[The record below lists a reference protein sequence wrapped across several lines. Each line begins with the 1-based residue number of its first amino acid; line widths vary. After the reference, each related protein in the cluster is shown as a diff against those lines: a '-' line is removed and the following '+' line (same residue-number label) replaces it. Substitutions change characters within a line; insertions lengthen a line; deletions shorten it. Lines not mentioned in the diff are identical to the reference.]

1 MTFEQFVDELGLHF
15 RPPDDPDRIIVALAK
30 RLSMVSPDSLQ
41 AIADRVIDTHKG
53 RSWPSINEIMDALKA
68 VSGAGQQSV
77 PSASWQ
83 ARVKRRRVKAD
94 DAAEMFMTFSSVAE
108 TAREE
113 GWAHDLKVI
122 AGNLAFNSMRESDEP
137 LSLERME
144 AFLTLDNDLVTA
156 KRHLSRGRG
165 EERRGEERRGEE

>member
-1 MTFEQFVDELGLHF
+1 MTFEEFVDELGLHF

-77 PSASWQ
+77 PSNSWQ
-83 ARVKRRRVKAD
+83 ERVKRRREKAD
-94 DAAEMFMTFSSVAE
+94 ETAREFMIFSSVAE
-108 TAREE
+108 AAREE
-113 GWAHDLKVI
+113 GWAHDLRVI
-122 AGNLAFNSMRESDEP
+122 AGNLAFNSMRESEDP
-137 LSLERME
+137 LSLQQME
-144 AFLTLDNDLVTA
+144 AFLTLDNDIIAA
-156 KRHLSRGRG
+156 KRRLSRGG
-165 EERRGEERRGEE
+165 GGK